1 MSDTA
6 SIGHNLPRLPE
17 IIHPEVIRALIEY
30 ETAPLKERATELIG
44 ACKRFTEAF
53 PTIETPEQDAKAAE
67 MLAVVQR
74 FTSKSGRV
82 ETARVALKA
91 PILAADTAIGSLAK
105 GPFAGIVV
113 SVEAAASAISRA
125 SINYKQ
131 KVEKETREKARAEA
145 KRLADEAAMAE
156 QLASRGSSTVTMDD
170 AIAAAEAADVQ
181 QKIANSKAANLTRT
195 HGDGIGTTSL
205 KYKRT
210 FTTPHPNLVPRS
222 LCVPSDALIRAFIG
236 SAEDTHS
243 AKDGWAEL
251 PDGRWSRTDLV
262 SGCVVIDVPDLTVR
276 K

>member
-30 ETAPLKERATELIG
+30 ETAPLKERAKELIG

-67 MLAVVQR
+67 VLAVVQR

-125 SINYKQ
+125 SINYKL
-131 KVEKETREKARAEA
+131 KVEKETREKAQAEA
-145 KRLADEAAMAE
+145 KRLADEAAIAE

-170 AIAAAEAADVQ
+170 AIAAAEASETQ
-181 QKIANSKAANLTRT
+181 QKVADSTSANLTRV
-195 HGDGIGTTSL
+195 HGDGVGTTSL
-205 KYKRT
+205 KYKREVVIT
-210 FTTPHPNLVPRS
+210 NPAAVDRIY
-222 LCVPSDALIRAFIG
+222 CVPDEAALRRAAGKAGTPIPTL
-236 SAEDTHS
+236 A
-243 AKDGWAEL
+243 
-251 PDGRWSRTDLV
+251 
-262 SGCVVIDVPDLTVR
+262 GCTVRDVPDLTVR
-276 K
+276 PN